1 MNANKEYID
10 VIINNYV
17 QSIPKEIRMS
27 ITPIGPRVLIKPFR
41 QDEKTK
47 GGIYIPESAKEK
59 KKQGDVISVGTFEDG
74 KDLPLKAGDKVLY
87 GGYSQEEVELDKED
101 YVIVE
106 FKNII
111 AKFD

>member
-1 MNANKEYID
+1 MT
-10 VIINNYV
+10 
-17 QSIPKEIRMS
+17 
-27 ITPIGPRVLIKPFR
+27 ITPIGPRVLIKPYK

-59 KKQGDVISVGTFEDG
+59 KKQGDVVAVGTFEDG
-74 KDLPLKAGDKVLY
+74 KALPLKAGDKVLY

-106 FKNII
+106 FKNIV